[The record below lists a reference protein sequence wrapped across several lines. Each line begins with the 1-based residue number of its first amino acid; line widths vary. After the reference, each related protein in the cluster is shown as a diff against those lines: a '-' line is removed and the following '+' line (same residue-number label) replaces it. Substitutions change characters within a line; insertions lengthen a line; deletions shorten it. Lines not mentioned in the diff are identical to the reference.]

1 MAGSR
6 RLTPGRWLAL
16 KLASVIPIV
25 YLLQRWIIHLRPG
38 DVEFLMI
45 VPMGLILLDGL
56 VTRWTYTRQT
66 ART

>member
-6 RLTPGRWLAL
+6 WLTPGRWLVL
-16 KLASVIPIV
+16 KLATVVPLV
-25 YLLQRWIIHLRPG
+25 YVMERWIIHLS
-38 DVEFLMI
+38 DAEFFVI
-45 VPMGLILLDGL
+45 VPMGLILFDGL